1 MTAAQSMCRPL
12 QAHAAPR
19 RHSFKEFVTVY
30 KEWRRR
36 ARGRAE
42 LAALSEPELR
52 DIGLTR
58 YDAQHEIGKPFWRA

>member
-12 QAHAAPR
+12 RVHAKPR
-19 RHSFKEFVTVY
+19 RRTFENFVALF

-36 ARGRAE
+36 MRGREE
-42 LAALSEPELR
+42 LATLDDRELR

-58 YDAQHEIGKPFWRA
+58 YDARHEIEKPFWRA